1 MLPGRMC
8 GCSLLTTNHD
18 IYLKLQIYAFAA
30 IGEFFARAASGF
42 ELFNG
47 RRSRPQTE
55 RAFEMTWTEKKP
67 ESSMFV
73 EGCYKNKNT
82 NIISDVK

>member
-1 MLPGRMC
+1 MGVHLF
-8 GCSLLTTNHD
+8 TTNHD

-73 EGCYKNKNT
+73 EGCYKNENT